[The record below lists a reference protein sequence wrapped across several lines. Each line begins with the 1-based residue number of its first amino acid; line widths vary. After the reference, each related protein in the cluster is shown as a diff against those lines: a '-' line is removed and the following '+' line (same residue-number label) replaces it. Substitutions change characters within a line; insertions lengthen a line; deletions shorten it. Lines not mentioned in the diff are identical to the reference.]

1 MMQRTVALVC
11 GAGGGGIGMA
21 TSLALA
27 REGMDIV
34 AVDHGQELVDE
45 TIRQVAALGVACHG
59 IVADL
64 RDPAQ
69 RRTVVAR
76 AIGMAGAVHR
86 VANIAGGMASTQWG
100 RFEGTPDEVYR
111 SVMALNLD
119 YVFTICRDA
128 AAFMVEQRIA
138 GAFVNI
144 ASVSALPSA
153 TFHAPY
159 GAAKAGV
166 ISLTRS
172 MAAELGHYGIR
183 ANVVAPGATK
193 TARATGLLGE
203 KMEARYAG
211 WNPLGRTTSPQEVA
225 ESVAFLLSDRA
236 SGITGAM
243 LTVDSGMTSRCAL
256 GGVDYFEGRSNW

>member
-1 MMQRTVALVC
+1 MEKTTALIC
-11 GAGGGGIGMA
+11 GAGGGGIGIA
-21 TSLALA
+21 TSLTLA
-27 REGMDIV
+27 REGVDVV
-34 AVDHGQELVDE
+34 AVDHSQPLVDE
-45 TIRQVAALGVACHG
+45 TIRQVTAVGATCHG

-69 RRTVVAR
+69 RNTIVAR
-76 AIGMAGAVHR
+76 AVEMAGSIHA
-86 VANIAGGMASTQWG
+86 VANIAGGMAPTQWG
-100 RFEGTPDEVYR
+100 RFEGTPDEVWR
-111 SVMALNLD
+111 TVMALNLD

-128 AAFMVEQRIA
+128 AAHMIQRKIA

-166 ISLTRS
+166 VALTRS
-172 MAAELGHYGIR
+172 MAAELGKYGIR

-193 TARATGLLGE
+193 TSRAIGLLGE
-203 KMEARYAG
+203 QMEARYSE

-225 ESVAFLLSDRA
+225 ESIAFLLSSKA
-236 SGITGAM
+236 TGITGAM

-256 GGVDYFEGRSNW
+256 GGVEYFDGRSNW

>member
-1 MMQRTVALVC
+1 MEKTTVLIC
-11 GAGGGGIGMA
+11 GAGGGGIGIA
-21 TSLALA
+21 TSLTLA
-27 REGMDIV
+27 REGMDVV
-34 AVDHGQELVDE
+34 AVDHTQELVDE
-45 TIRQVAALGVACHG
+45 TARQVTALGVACHG

-64 RDPAQ
+64 RDPAE
-69 RRTVVAR
+69 RSRIVAR
-76 AIGMAGAVHR
+76 AVEMAGTIHGVT
-86 VANIAGGMASTQWG
+86 NIAGGMAPTQWG
-100 RFEGTPDEVYR
+100 RFEGTPDEVWR
-111 SVMALNLD
+111 TVMALNLD

-128 AAFMVEQRIA
+128 AAHMIERKVA

-166 ISLTRS
+166 IALTRS
-172 MAAELGHYGIR
+172 MAAELGQYGIR

-193 TARATGLLGE
+193 TSRATGLLGE
-203 KMEARYAG
+203 RMEARYSE
-211 WNPLGRTTSPQEVA
+211 WNPLGRTTAPQEVA
-225 ESVAFLLSDRA
+225 DSIAFLLSDRA

>member
-1 MMQRTVALVC
+1 MESTTVLIC
-11 GAGGGGIGMA
+11 GAGGGGIGIA
-21 TSLALA
+21 TSLTLA
-27 REGMDIV
+27 RQGVNIV
-34 AVDHGQELVDE
+34 AVDRTQELVDDAV
-45 TIRQVAALGVACHG
+45 RQVTAHGVACHG

-64 RDPAQ
+64 CEPAERGTIVSQ
-69 RRTVVAR
+69 AVA
-76 AIGMAGAVHR
+76 MAGIIHG
-86 VANIAGGMASTQWG
+86 VANIAGCMAATQWG
-100 RFEGTPDEVYR
+100 RFEGTPDAVWR
-111 SVMALNLD
+111 RVMALNLD

-128 AAFMVEQRIA
+128 AAHMIDHKVA

-166 ISLTRS
+166 IALTRS
-172 MAAELGHYGIR
+172 MAAELGQYGIR
-183 ANVVAPGATK
+183 ANAVAPGATK

-203 KMEARYAG
+203 RMETRYAQ
-211 WNPLGRTTSPQEVA
+211 WNPLTRTTAPQEVA
-225 ESVAFLLSDRA
+225 DSIAFLLSAKA

-256 GGVDYFEGRSNW
+256 GGVEYFDGRSNW

>member
-1 MMQRTVALVC
+1 MEKRTVLIC
-11 GAGGGGIGMA
+11 GAGGGGIGIA
-21 TSLALA
+21 TSLTLA
-27 REGMDIV
+27 REGVDIV
-34 AVDHGQELVDE
+34 AVDHAQDLVDE
-45 TIRQVAALGVACHG
+45 TVRQVTSLGVVCRG

-69 RRTVVAR
+69 RGTIVSR
-76 AIGMAGAVHR
+76 AVEMAGTIHG
-86 VANIAGGMASTQWG
+86 VANIAGGMTSAQWG
-100 RFEGTPDEVYR
+100 RFEGTPDEVWR
-111 SVMALNLD
+111 TVMALNLD

-128 AAFMVEQRIA
+128 AAHMIERNIA

-166 ISLTRS
+166 IALTRS
-172 MAAELGHYGIR
+172 MAAELGQYGIR
-183 ANVVAPGATK
+183 ANVVVPGATK

-203 KMEARYAG
+203 RMETRYAA
-211 WNPLGRTTSPQEVA
+211 WNPLGRTTAPQEVA
-225 ESVAFLLSDRA
+225 ESIAFLLSGKA

-256 GGVDYFEGRSNW
+256 GGVEYFDGRSNW